1 VAARARAR
9 RAGTGTE
16 LLARVVVAVP
26 AIAVAVALLSFG
38 PEVFAAGAFVA
49 GVLCLHELFRLYE
62 RVRPAKLAG
71 FAAVAGLAAAALW
84 GGERQVLLALMA
96 SVPLTFLLA
105 SAMPRGRSSV
115 TAGMALTL
123 LGIVWVGLPVAI
135 AILLFQLPH
144 GSAIIVN
151 VLVGTFV
158 GDTGAYLGGRAFGRR
173 PLAPAI
179 SPSKTVEG
187 LLIGM
192 VAAVVGTMCAGLYQD
207 WLSHGEAA
215 LLGAAVAVAAPFGD
229 LFESRVKRDAG
240 VKDSGGLFGPHGG
253 ALDRLDAALFAL
265 VAGYWVWLA
274 ILG

>member
-1 VAARARAR
+1 M
-9 RAGTGTE
+9 
-16 LLARVVVAVP
+16 ARVAVAVP

-38 PEVFAAGAFVA
+38 DEVFAAGAFVV

-71 FAAVAGLAAAALW
+71 FAAVAGLAAGALW

-215 LLGAAVAVAAPFGD
+215 LLGAAVAVAAPLGD

>member
-1 VAARARAR
+1 M
-9 RAGTGTE
+9 
-16 LLARVVVAVP
+16 ARVAVAVP
-26 AIAVAVALLSFG
+26 AIAVAVALLTFG
-38 PEVFAAGAFVA
+38 DEVFAAGAFVV

-215 LLGAAVAVAAPFGD
+215 LLGAAVAVAAPLGD

>member
-9 RAGTGTE
+9 RAGRGTE

-215 LLGAAVAVAAPFGD
+215 LLGAAVAVAAPLGD

>member
-1 VAARARAR
+1 
-9 RAGTGTE
+9 
-16 LLARVVVAVP
+16 
-26 AIAVAVALLSFG
+26 
-38 PEVFAAGAFVA
+38 
-49 GVLCLHELFRLYE
+49 
-62 RVRPAKLAG
+62 
-71 FAAVAGLAAAALW
+71 
-84 GGERQVLLALMA
+84 M
-96 SVPLTFLLA
+96 PLTFLLA

-192 VAAVVGTMCAGLYQD
+192 VAAVVGTCGSPASTRTG
-207 WLSHGEAA
+207 SRTGRPRCS
-215 LLGAAVAVAAPFGD
+215 APRWRSPRRSATSS
-229 LFESRVKRDAG
+229 SRA
-240 VKDSGGLFGPHGG
+240 
-253 ALDRLDAALFAL
+253 
-265 VAGYWVWLA
+265 
-274 ILG
+274 

>member
-9 RAGTGTE
+9 RGGRGTE

-71 FAAVAGLAAAALW
+71 FAAVAGLAAVALW

-215 LLGAAVAVAAPFGD
+215 LLGAAVAVAAPLGD